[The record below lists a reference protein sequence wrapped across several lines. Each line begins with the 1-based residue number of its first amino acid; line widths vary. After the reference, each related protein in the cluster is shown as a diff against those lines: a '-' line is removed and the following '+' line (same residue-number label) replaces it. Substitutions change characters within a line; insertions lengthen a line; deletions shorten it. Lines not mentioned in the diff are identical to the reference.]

1 MASSEST
8 TSESTTSESTTFLEN
23 LLALPRNLWS
33 ATFRHDAPT
42 SDRARSQAVF
52 SNSFLHVHSVRVH
65 PHSLKLTTT
74 WGLGV
79 SLIAQFIILTVT
91 GVLLM
96 IYYMPS
102 VEAAYDSMK
111 DLHYVVP
118 TGRLIRN
125 IHRWASHM
133 MVIFVILHMMRVFYT
148 CAYKKPREFNWLVGM
163 VLFVLTLALSFTGY
177 ILPWDQLA
185 YWALTI
191 AANIAASPNE
201 LVHALGLPE
210 IFNVGSLIKELLL
223 GSAEP
228 GQDSLIRFYT
238 LHVIFL
244 PILAAMAIAV
254 HIWRIRKDGGLA
266 RPEGTPTQ
274 AGKGTASMAPDG
286 QAAEQSP
293 AKSYG
298 LMCVVQGQSPHTGK
312 DPDETVPSWPYLLRA
327 ELLVFMLTM
336 LVCVALG
343 LLYDAP
349 LREIANPAVPENPA
363 KAPWYFLGLQELI
376 SYSAFIGG
384 FLLPAVAVL
393 GLGLIS
399 LMDREPEPSGVWF
412 SGSRGRWVALWAA
425 IFGSI
430 TAVAAVAVPV
440 NYGWLR
446 EWDWLDKPPQ
456 LLIILLNP
464 GTLLTVAYMA
474 WSLVVWRVTRSSRMG
489 AIAMFTCFVVGFVIL
504 TYVGTFLRGP
514 NWDFYWSKSQ
524 WPVH

>member
-1 MASSEST
+1 MATPESPT
-8 TSESTTSESTTFLEN
+8 YWEN
-23 LLALPRNLWS
+23 LMGLPRNLWR
-33 ATFRHDAPT
+33 AVFRHGAPT
-42 SDRARSQAVF
+42 SDRTRSEAVF
-52 SNSFLHVHSVRVH
+52 NNSVLHIHSARVH
-65 PHSLKLTTT
+65 PHSLRLTTT

-79 SLIAQFIILTVT
+79 SLVSQFIILTVT

-102 VEAAYDSMK
+102 VDLAYDSMK

-133 MVIFVILHMMRVFYT
+133 MVIFVILHMIRVFYT
-148 CAYKKPREFNWLVGM
+148 SAYKKPREFNWLVGM
-163 VLFVLTLALSFTGY
+163 GLFVLTLALAFTGY

-201 LVHALGLPE
+201 LAHAMNLPE
-210 IFNVGSLIKELLL
+210 IFYLGDTIKELML
-223 GSAEP
+223 GSAEA

-244 PILAAMAIAV
+244 PILAAIAIAV

-266 RPEGTPTQ
+266 RPGGTPTT
-274 AGKGTASMAPDG
+274 AGKGTASMSPSPQEA
-286 QAAEQSP
+286 QQSP
-293 AKSYG
+293 QKSYG
-298 LMCVVQGQSPHTGK
+298 LMCVVRDRSPYTGQ

-343 LLYDAP
+343 FFFDAP
-349 LREIANPAVPENPA
+349 LREAANPAVPENPA
-363 KAPWYFLGLQELI
+363 KAPWYFLGLQEMI

-384 FLLPAVAVL
+384 FLIPAVAVL
-393 GLGLIS
+393 GLGMIS
-399 LMDREPEPSGVWF
+399 LLDREPEPSGLWF
-412 SGSRGRWVALWAA
+412 SGSRGKRVALWAA
-425 IFGSI
+425 IFGTVTS
-430 TAVAAVAVPV
+430 VLAVAVPV
-440 NYGWLR
+440 NFGWIR
-446 EWDWLDKPPQ
+446 EWFDNPPQ
-456 LLIILLNP
+456 LIIIILNP
-464 GTLLTVAYMA
+464 GSLLTVAYIV
-474 WSLVVWRVTRSSRMG
+474 WSFIVMRSTRSTRMG
-489 AIAMFTCFVVGFVIL
+489 VIALFTCFIAGFVIL

-514 NWDFYWSKSQ
+514 NWDFYWLQSQ
-524 WPVH
+524 WPTH

>member
-1 MASSEST
+1 MAQSEST
-8 TSESTTSESTTFLEN
+8 TPESTTFLGN
-23 LLALPRNLWS
+23 LVALPRNFWR

-52 SNSFLHVHSVRVH
+52 GNSMLHIHSARVH

-79 SLIAQFIILTVT
+79 SLVAQFIVLTVT

-96 IYYMPS
+96 VYYMPS
-102 VEAAYDSMK
+102 TSLAYDSMK

-148 CAYKKPREFNWLVGM
+148 AAYKKPREFNWLVGM
-163 VLFVLTLALSFTGY
+163 ALFVLTLALAFTGY

-201 LVHALGLPE
+201 LAHAMGLPK
-210 IFNVGSLIKELLL
+210 IFYVGDLIKELLL

-244 PILAAMAIAV
+244 PILAAIGIGV

-266 RPEGTPTQ
+266 RPGGTQTP
-274 AGKGTASMAPDG
+274 AGKGTGSM
-286 QAAEQSP
+286 SP
-293 AKSYG
+293 EAITPERSPQKTYG
-298 LMCVVQGQSPHTGK
+298 LMCVVRDRSPHTGK

-327 ELLVFMLTM
+327 ELMVFMLTM
-336 LVCVALG
+336 LVLVALG
-343 LLYDAP
+343 LAFDAP
-349 LREIANPAVPENPA
+349 LREAANPAVPENPA
-363 KAPWYFLGLQELI
+363 KAPWYFLGLQEMV
-376 SYSAFIGG
+376 SFSAFIGG
-384 FLLPAVAVL
+384 FLVPTLAVV

-399 LMDREPEPSGVWF
+399 LLDREKEASGVWF
-412 SGSRGRWVALWAA
+412 SGARGRMIAIQSA
-425 IFGSI
+425 IFGTI
-430 TAVAAVAVPV
+430 TAVASVAVPV
-440 NYGWLR
+440 SRGWLR
-446 EWDWLDKPPQ
+446 DWYDDVPQ
-456 LLIILLNP
+456 LLIIVANP
-464 GTLLTVAYMA
+464 GSLLTLAYMI
-474 WSLVVWRVTRSSRMG
+474 WSLLVMRMTRSTRMG
-489 AIAMFTCFVVGFVIL
+489 AIAMFTCFVAGFVIL
-504 TYVGTFLRGP
+504 SYVGTFLRGP
-514 NWDFYWSKSQ
+514 NWDFYWSESQ
-524 WPVH
+524 WPAH